1 MIFNN
6 SFYIYLKLNEIPK
19 PDYIENCVYLV
30 DFKQIQQSLNSKNR
44 YFSRLTPRKLEWL
57 INHFYFK
64 SPIDIQM

>member
-30 DFKQIQQSLNSKNR
+30 DFKQIQQRLNSKNR
-44 YFSRLTPRKLEWL
+44 YLSRLTPRKSEWL